1 MSLQQ
6 AASVTQAAIAF
17 ANLWTHWL
25 NPPGGLAYVAPGG
38 GVGAAARGMSRK
50 AMMRTAITQFT
61 SFLPPLALSFPNLG
75 QDTLGGLN
83 WTNWTL
89 QINNAFFLRDSITYT
104 DFIELCRTAYHESRH
119 GEQVYRAAQ
128 GLAALA
134 FPFPDTSQAT
144 VIQAASSGA
153 GGVAARVA
161 AFSGQGLQQPAVR
174 VQLITKLLKIPSNV
188 AQHAETNRLQFAT
201 FVALPKPVWFKRQ
214 TVTLEVQEWMRSLA
228 KQSLNGMTMWV
239 EQNAGEGRRAY
250 AMYRDLPVELD
261 AHAIEDSVA
270 TALETRIGRT
280 EAVDGNR
287 QRTDTARFGP

>member
-6 AASVTQAAIAF
+6 AASVNQAALAF

-50 AMMRTAITQFT
+50 ALMRAAITQFT
-61 SFLPPLALSFPNLG
+61 NFLPPFALSFPNLG
-75 QDTLGGLN
+75 QGLAGGLN
-83 WTNWTL
+83 WSNWTL
-89 QINNAFFLRDSITYT
+89 QINNTFFLDDSITYRN
-104 DFIELCRTAYHESRH
+104 FIELCRTAYHESRH

-144 VIQAASSGA
+144 VVQAASGGA

-174 VQLITKLLKIPSNV
+174 VQLITKLLKIPSNI
-188 AQHAETNRLQFAT
+188 AQHAETNRLQFAA
-201 FVALPKPVWFKRQ
+201 FVALPKPAWFKRQ
-214 TVTLEVQEWMRSLA
+214 TVTLEVEEWMRSLA
-228 KQSLNGMTMWV
+228 KQSLFGMTMMV
-239 EQNAGEGRRAY
+239 EQNAGEGDMAY
-250 AMYRDLPVELD
+250 DMYRDLPVELD

-270 TALETRIGRT
+270 AATVGRIGRNLS
-280 EAVDGNR
+280 VNR
-287 QRTDTARFGP
+287 HQPRTNTALFGA